1 MEKTIKM
8 ENGVFVTETN
18 RVFMS
23 TKLAYALG
31 HIFNDLAA
39 AMWFSY
45 TLIYLQK
52 VALMAPIMAGTLLLL
67 GQIVDAFTTPIFGFL
82 VDRYCKKKIWHIIG
96 SILVTFSF
104 PMIFGGFA
112 NSPNSVIVFFY
123 ILSIVIFQIGW
134 AAVQISHL
142 SMIPSLTSS
151 LLGRTELT
159 AIRYS
164 AQVSAAV
171 VVFIVTWI
179 VLPNNG
185 ESMVL
190 LDEKDDYKFRNIV
203 IVITGIGLT
212 ATTFFHIFLKG
223 NLLENGNRSQSKMNI
238 EESTWLLDGLSG
250 PRRSWF
256 ATSILLRVAMLYVAS
271 RLFITL
277 ATVYLPLYIEE
288 TAVGGKQALAT
299 VPLVSYLSSF
309 IAALLLKYMNRS
321 CGTKICYLTG
331 ALIGILS
338 AAITEFGGSHGII
351 TYLIAILIGAGSS
364 ITMVTALSVTAEI
377 IGPRTERSALVYSI
391 VTFLDKV
398 VTGLVV
404 VLIERWRCHQQE
416 LCPNYN
422 RDTLAI
428 VCASSMLLGL
438 VTLLSVSRCLT

>member
-223 NLLENGNRSQSKMNI
+223 NLLENGNRSQNKMNI